1 MLFHLKEQQAIYD
14 ALSPKNKAH
23 VDFMASLK
31 ELDRSGFLVSTLNPY
46 SYDIEVIPLYTTV
59 RKRRFFFFS
68 KMVTTVRWQWTYR
81 KKDKDGL
88 TVDLQMGYSDFSEDY
103 ARHEAYKLVQNNAA
117 NFTVAKLQEINDM
130 DD

>member
-1 MLFHLKEQQAIYD
+1 MEFHLKEQQAIYD
-14 ALSPKNKAH
+14 ALSLKNKAH

-59 RKRRFFFFS
+59 RQRRFFFFS

-103 ARHEAYKLVQNNAA
+103 ARHEAYKLVRNDAA
-117 NFTVAKLQEINDM
+117 NFTAAKLQEINDM
-130 DD
+130 ED

>member
-88 TVDLQMGYSDFSEDY
+88 TVDLQMGYSDFSEEY
-103 ARHEAYKLVQNNAA
+103 ARHEAYKLVRNDAA
-117 NFTVAKLQEINDM
+117 NFTAAKLQEINDM